1 MDDGSLSLWTAR
13 RRMTLKQALLLLG
26 TVCAMPACL
35 IAAAV
40 AYEDYALRARQVY
53 QSVVET
59 ARAIGS
65 GLEHEQNGVQAGLR
79 MLAAADELRG
89 GDLRGLGGRML
100 QIMRLQGVDGFVL
113 ADGQGRVLLAEGD
126 TQCPARISDT
136 LLAGALRED
145 GLVVSGVLAS
155 AVPQR
160 ACILMGLPVRLA
172 GRDGHG
178 LYAQIGSGRLSQALQ
193 RYPLGEGWVTAVLD
207 KDGRIVAR
215 SRDDRRFV
223 GGLAVPALVQATR
236 ERAEGTLETLTL
248 EGVPALTAFTHTS
261 AGTVAVGAPAAVLR
275 AGLYRSM
282 SLGLLAGLV
291 VLAAALAVA
300 YILARAI
307 TRSVR
312 GLIAPAEALGRGA
325 PVSVAGTAFRETEE
339 LGAALVRASRTLAR
353 TREQAYHD
361 PLTGLSNRLLFREL
375 AQLTLRAAEREK
387 RPVALLMLDLDG
399 FKGVNDRH
407 GHAAGDRVLTQAGKR
422 MVDTVRGSDVVAR
435 LGGDE
440 FAILLPGADAAAAAR
455 VATLLI
461 AVLSYPFPDVS
472 PTVSASV
479 GIARYPQ
486 DGTALEVLLER
497 ADRALYEAKQAGR
510 SCYRGTAQKQD
521 EPGVLPG

>member
-35 IAAAV
+35 VAAAV

-79 MLAAADELRG
+79 MLAVADELRG

-126 TQCPARISDT
+126 TQCPARIPDT

-178 LYAQIGSGRLSQALQ
+178 LYAQIGSGHLSQALQ

-291 VLAAALAVA
+291 ALAAALAVA

-472 PTVSASV
+472 PPVSASV